1 MPGQNGAGQI
11 WHSECQQVHDA
22 NAKMTHK
29 AIAPLASNM
38 PMKKDMSFLQQLHQD
53 NPVAGDLLVFSMVIL
68 GGIGLGNIR
77 FRGVKLGTAGVLFAG
92 LAAAHCGL
100 RPQAEVAHFLKEFG
114 LVLFVFALGMQMG
127 PGFFASLR
135 RQGRLLNAYA
145 LILVLLGG
153 AVAMVGGW
161 FLGMPLPA
169 VAGLFA
175 GATTNTP
182 ALGAAQQALASAHA
196 APDMITLPALS
207 YAAAYPLA
215 IVGIIFS
222 LIVLRVFFKVDVAQE
237 AELFRQE
244 QGAGIEP
251 LQRMNLRVENP
262 NLEGV
267 RIASV
272 PGIQETSVVISRHRP
287 AAAVEVAAATPETKL
302 HVGDVIMAVGTQP
315 HLDQFRLVIGSVSPE
330 NLMKAPGRITY
341 RRVVLTRKKLLGKT
355 VRELGLD
362 HFHGVTVTRVSRGD
376 LIFTALPDLRLQFG
390 DVLQL
395 VGDEDALNAATCTL
409 GNEVHVLQETKFASI
424 FAGILLGVL
433 LGLFPL
439 HIEGL
444 PAPVRLG
451 LAGGPLVVAILMSHL
466 GRLGPMVMHMP
477 LNANRALR
485 ELGIILFLA
494 SVGLLSGERFAA
506 TVFSMQGL
514 QWVLLGVLVTMLP
527 LLLVGFF
534 ARKVHRVNFMTLCGL
549 LSGGMTD
556 PPALAFATT
565 MARCDS
571 PAVAYATVY
580 PLTMLLRIVVAQ
592 VIAQFA

>member
-1 MPGQNGAGQI
+1 
-11 WHSECQQVHDA
+11 
-22 NAKMTHK
+22 
-29 AIAPLASNM
+29 
-38 PMKKDMSFLQQLHQD
+38 MSFLQHLQQE
-53 NPVAGDLLVFSMVIL
+53 NPVAADLLIFSIVIL
-68 GGIGLGNIR
+68 GGIGLGHIR

-92 LAAAHCGL
+92 LAAAHFGL
-100 RPQAEVAHFLKEFG
+100 RPNAEVAHFLKEFG

-145 LILVLLGG
+145 FALVFLGA
-153 AVAMVGGW
+153 AVALAGGW
-161 FLGMPLPA
+161 VLGMPLPA

-182 ALGAAQQALASAHA
+182 ALGAAQQALAAAHA
-196 APDMITLPALS
+196 GPELVTLPALS
-207 YAAAYPLA
+207 YAASYPLA
-215 IVGIIFS
+215 IVGIIVS
-222 LIVLRVFFKVDVAQE
+222 LIVLRVFFQVDVTRE

-262 NLEGV
+262 NLEGLS
-267 RIASV
+267 ISQV
-272 PGIQETSVVISRHRP
+272 PGIHETSVVVSRHRP
-287 AAAVEVAAATPETKL
+287 ATVVEVAAATPETRL
-302 HVGDVIMAVGTQP
+302 HVGDVIMAVGTQT
-315 HLDQFRLVIGSVSPE
+315 HLEQFCRVIGSSTEE

-341 RRVVLTRKKLLGKT
+341 RRVVLTNKRLLGKT
-355 VRELGLD
+355 VHELGLD
-362 HFHGVTVTRVSRGD
+362 HFHGVAVTRVSRGD

-390 DVLQL
+390 DMLQL
-395 VGDEDALNAATCTL
+395 VGDEDSLNAATQRL
-409 GNEVHVLQETKFASI
+409 GNAVQMLQETKFAAI

-433 LGLFPL
+433 LGLYPL
-439 HIEGL
+439 RIEGL

-451 LAGGPLVVAILMSHL
+451 LAGGPLIVAILMSHL

-494 SVGLLSGERFAA
+494 NVGLLSGEHFAA
-506 TVFSMQGL
+506 TVFSAQGL
-514 QWVLLGVLVTMLP
+514 QWVLLGILVTTLP
-527 LLLVGFF
+527 LLVVGCM
-534 ARKVHRVNFMTLCGL
+534 ARKVHRLNFMTLCGL

-571 PAVAYATVY
+571 PAVAYAAVY
-580 PLTMLLRIVVAQ
+580 PLTMLLRIVAAQ
-592 VIAQFA
+592 VIAQLG

>member
-1 MPGQNGAGQI
+1 
-11 WHSECQQVHDA
+11 
-22 NAKMTHK
+22 
-29 AIAPLASNM
+29 
-38 PMKKDMSFLQQLHQD
+38 MSLLQQLHQD
-53 NPVAGDLLVFSMVIL
+53 NPVACDVLIYSAVIL
-68 GGIGLGNIR
+68 GGIGLGHIR
-77 FRGVKLGTAGVLFAG
+77 VRGVRLGTAGVLFAG
-92 LAAAHCGL
+92 LMASHFGMH
-100 RPQAEVAHFLKEFG
+100 PNAEVAHFLKEFG

-127 PGFFASLR
+127 PGFFASLK

-145 LILVLLGG
+145 LALVLLGA
-153 AVAMVGGW
+153 AVALAGGW
-161 FLGMPLPA
+161 VFGMPLPA

-182 ALGAAQQALASAHA
+182 ALGAAQQALALAHA
-196 APDMITLPALS
+196 DPALVTLPALS
-207 YAAAYPLA
+207 YAASYPLA
-215 IVGIIFS
+215 IVGIIVS
-222 LIVLRVFFKVDVAQE
+222 LIVLRIFLKVDVTRE
-237 AELFRQE
+237 AELFQQD

-267 RIASV
+267 SIAHV
-272 PGIQETSVVISRHRP
+272 PGIQENAVVVSRHRP
-287 AAAVEVAAATPETKL
+287 AAEVEVQAAAPETKL
-302 HVGDVIMAVGTQP
+302 HVGDVIMAVGTQA
-315 HLDQFRLVIGSVSPE
+315 HLEQFRLVIGSVSAE

-341 RRVVLTRKKLLGKT
+341 RRVVLTSKHLLGKT
-355 VRELGLD
+355 VHELGLD

-390 DVLQL
+390 DMLQL
-395 VGDEDALNAATCTL
+395 VGDEDSLNAATSIL
-409 GNEVHVLQETKFASI
+409 GNEVHVLHETKFAAI

-433 LGLFPL
+433 LGLYPL
-439 HIEGL
+439 RIEGL
-444 PAPVRLG
+444 PVPVRLG
-451 LAGGPLVVAILMSHL
+451 LAGGPLIVAILMSHL

-494 SVGLLSGERFAA
+494 NVGLLSGEHFVA
-506 TVFSMQGL
+506 TVFSTQGL

-527 LLLVGFF
+527 LLVVGFV
-534 ARKVHRVNFMTLCGL
+534 ARKLHGVNFMTLCGL

-580 PLTMLLRIVVAQ
+580 PLTMLLRIVMAQ
-592 VIAQFA
+592 VIAQMG

>member
-1 MPGQNGAGQI
+1 
-11 WHSECQQVHDA
+11 
-22 NAKMTHK
+22 
-29 AIAPLASNM
+29 
-38 PMKKDMSFLQQLHQD
+38 MSFLQQLHQD
-53 NPVAGDLLVFSMVIL
+53 NPVASDLLIFSIVIL
-68 GGIGLGNIR
+68 GGIGLGNVR
-77 FRGVKLGTAGVLFAG
+77 FRGVKLGTAGVLFVG
-92 LAAAHCGL
+92 LAASHFGL
-100 RPQAEVAHFLKEFG
+100 RPETEVAHFLKEFG

-135 RQGRLLNAYA
+135 RQGRMLNTYA
-145 LILVLLGG
+145 LVLVLLG
-153 AVAMVGGW
+153 ALVALAGGW
-161 FLGMPLPA
+161 MFGMPLPA

-182 ALGAAQQALASAHA
+182 ALGAAQQALATAHVD
-196 APDMITLPALS
+196 PSLVTLPALS

-215 IVGIIFS
+215 IVGIILS
-222 LIVLRVFFKVDVAQE
+222 LVALRFFFKVDVTQE

-251 LQRMNLRVENP
+251 LQRMNLRVENA

-267 RIASV
+267 SIASV
-272 PGIQETSVVISRHRP
+272 PGIQETSVVISRHC
-287 AAAVEVAAATPETKL
+287 AAAAGGEVTAATPETKL
-302 HVGDVIMAVGTQP
+302 HVGDVIMAVGTQA
-315 HLDQFRLVIGSVSPE
+315 HLDRFRLVIGSVSPE

-341 RRVVLTRKKLLGKT
+341 RRVVLTNKKLLGKT

-362 HFHGVTVTRVSRGD
+362 HFHGVAVTRVSRGD

-390 DVLQL
+390 DMLQL
-395 VGDEDALNAATCTL
+395 VGDEDSLNAATQRL
-409 GNEVHVLQETKFASI
+409 GNAVQMLQETKFAAI

-433 LGLFPL
+433 LGLYPIR
-439 HIEGL
+439 IEGL

-451 LAGGPLVVAILMSHL
+451 LAGGPLIVAILMSHL

-477 LNANRALR
+477 INANRALR

-494 SVGLLSGERFAA
+494 NVGLLSGERFAA

-514 QWVLLGVLVTMLP
+514 QWVVLGVLVTMLP
-527 LLLVGFF
+527 LLIVGFI

-580 PLTMLLRIVVAQ
+580 PLTMLLRIVAAQ
-592 VIAQFA
+592 VIAQLA

>member
-1 MPGQNGAGQI
+1 MPAGALNARKNDTKKRRASGTL
-11 WHSECQQVHDA
+11 CA
-22 NAKMTHK
+22 NEEAM
-29 AIAPLASNM
+29 PL
-38 PMKKDMSFLQQLHQD
+38 LQSLHQD
-53 NPVAGDLLVFSMVIL
+53 NPVAADLLTYSIVIL
-68 GGIGLGNIR
+68 GGIGLGHIR
-77 FRGVKLGTAGVLFAG
+77 VRGVRLGTAGVLFAG
-92 LAAAHCGL
+92 LMAAHFGMH
-100 RPQAEVAHFLKEFG
+100 PDAEVAHFLKEFG

-127 PGFFASLR
+127 PGFFASLK
-135 RQGRLLNAYA
+135 RQGRLLNTYA
-145 LILVLLGG
+145 LILVLLG
-153 AVAMVGGW
+153 AVVALAGGW
-161 FLGMPLPA
+161 LFGMPLPA

-182 ALGAAQQALASAHA
+182 ALGAAQQALTAAHA
-196 APDMITLPALS
+196 APALVTLPALS

-215 IVGIIFS
+215 IVGIIVS
-222 LIVLRVFFKVDVAQE
+222 LISLRVFFKVDVE
-237 AELFRQE
+237 AEAGLFRQE
-244 QGAGIEP
+244 QGAGVEP
-251 LQRMNLRVENP
+251 LQRLNLRVENP
-262 NLEGV
+262 NLNGV
-267 RIASV
+267 SIAHV
-272 PGIQETSVVISRHRP
+272 LGIQENSVVVSRHRP
-287 AAAVEVAAATPETKL
+287 ASAVEVAAATPETVL
-302 HVGDVIMAVGTQP
+302 HVGDVVMAVGTQS
-315 HLDQFRLVIGSVSPE
+315 HLDQFRLVIGSLSEE

-341 RRVVLTRKKLLGKT
+341 RRVVLTNKKLLGKT

-376 LIFTALPDLRLQFG
+376 LFFTALPDLRLQFG
-390 DVLQL
+390 DMLQL
-395 VGDEDALNAATCTL
+395 VGDEDSLNAATRTL
-409 GNEVHVLQETKFASI
+409 GNEVQVLHETKFAAI

-433 LGLFPL
+433 LGLYPL
-439 HIEGL
+439 SIPGL

-494 SVGLLSGERFAA
+494 NVGLLSGEHFVA
-506 TVFSMQGL
+506 TVFSAQGL

-527 LLLVGFF
+527 LLVVGFL
-534 ARKVHRVNFMTLCGL
+534 ARKVHRVNFMTICGL

-556 PPALAFATT
+556 PPALAFATA

-592 VIAQFA
+592 VIAQLC